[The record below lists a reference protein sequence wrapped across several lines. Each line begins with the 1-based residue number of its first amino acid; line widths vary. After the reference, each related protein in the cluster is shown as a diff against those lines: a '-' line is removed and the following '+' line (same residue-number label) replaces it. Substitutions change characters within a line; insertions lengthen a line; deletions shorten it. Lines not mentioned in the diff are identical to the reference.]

1 MGFGCHSGF
10 VGGWWNINIEE
21 KDDMK
26 FAGEIFFTAP
36 RVIDA
41 GSPISIRVAGQAS
54 TNDWVE
60 AFNHWHYTV
69 TVTLQNGM
77 SASKK
82 ILVNKAPENNYV
94 KEFDETFNFSD
105 LMPNYDITA
114 EILIRCY
121 VGQVS
126 YYEDVVEEEI
136 LIETRKNGG
145 SGGSGG
151 SGGEETDLKKY
162 LIPAAVGAGAL
173 ILLAIAFR
181 RKT

>member
-1 MGFGCHSGF
+1 
-10 VGGWWNINIEE
+10 
-21 KDDMK
+21 MK

-36 RVIDA
+36 QVIDA
-41 GSPISIRVAGQAS
+41 GSTISIRVAGQAS

-60 AFNHWHYTV
+60 AFNHWHYIV

-82 ILVNKAPENNYV
+82 ILVNDIVLENNYV
-94 KEFDETFNFSD
+94 KEFDETFNFPV

-136 LIETRKNGG
+136 LIKTRGNSGGGGGNGG
-145 SGGSGG
+145 G
-151 SGGEETDLKKY
+151 GGESETDLKKY

-173 ILLAIAFR
+173 ILLAIAIGG
-181 RKT
+181 KK